1 MLSPLTKANLGL
13 LVFAF
18 RKVPLIWMTRPRLLA
33 IDGEQVQV
41 KLPLNRR
48 NKNHLNSMYFGALAV
63 GADVAG
69 GFLAMHKAHLLGKKV
84 SLAFKSVQGEFLK
97 RPEADAV
104 FVCKDGALIDDM
116 LNRSIETGER
126 INEAVEILVYC
137 PTLSKDEIM
146 ARFAL
151 TLSVKVKP

>member
-1 MLSPLTKANLGL
+1 MLSPLAKANLGL
-13 LVFAF
+13 LAFAF

-84 SLAFKSVQGEFLK
+84 SLAFKSVQGDFLK

-116 LNRSIETGER
+116 LARSIETGER
-126 INEAVEILVYC
+126 INESVEILVYC
-137 PTLSKDEIM
+137 PSLQPDEVM

-151 TLSVKVKP
+151 TLSVKVKV